1 MFVIPL
7 GIGGEC
13 SETML
18 MAQRSLP
25 APGQMAESGL
35 GRRKSMADSCR
46 HTETCFQT
54 AHCSVCQILL

>member
-1 MFVIPL
+1 MFVFPL

-18 MAQRSLP
+18 MAQHSLP
-25 APGQMAESGL
+25 APGQMAKSGL

-46 HTETCFQT
+46 YTETHFQT
-54 AHCSVCQILL
+54 AQCSACRIWL